1 MNENV
6 QIKNIYFIYGLELN
20 KNFSI
25 KSDFPIKIIN
35 YLEKKND
42 KNITYKISL
51 YEIVLDKTKI
61 KSNKSINLY
70 LNEGS
75 SQKGEYSF
83 NISDKYQNIYL
94 YDIAFKPGIFSFKSL
109 PEQYNLTFEDKY
121 ELFRKFCNNENK
133 IANLIHYT
141 DKYIKKISK
150 YNFIFFVSIIKDIKG
165 MDNLIKHI
173 ELFDLNKVKIE
184 NEIKKDLII
193 LNKLSLVI
201 ENINTKN
208 LNEEKIINIFLFILI
223 IFSKVDTKLIK
234 IFFND
239 NNHIKYIFDIL
250 LNDKN
255 KSPKQQLF
263 RDLKLSFDILGQLIM
278 ISKSYKDIILI
289 ISYDDDFLDVLEL
302 INKNFE
308 FIFTNLK
315 KENNPNFEKIKFQ
328 NIINP
333 KNEVNFYKINK
344 EIKIFLKKEKE
355 KNMGEIIEIS
365 CDMIKYYIMK
375 NENNIN
381 QLIYLYKI
389 IQNISFYRN
398 NFKYL
403 EAINVLE
410 KKFNKFISEKKIFN
424 TNLLKY
430 IKIVSKSEKILN
442 KEILNNIEIEQ
453 IDKEFIKRFRKIN
466 WCKLFNISKKDFVKN
481 ICSLIKDIKHFG
493 KLFSLF
499 DFNNF
504 IDKECIEEIKAEFI
518 NLFST
523 FPKEGYPN
531 YINDCAKLIY
541 YLNVNNW
548 DIKGFIETY
557 FYNFFEPI
565 IVHQVYSELC
575 SASEF
580 NIFHQEFLD
589 CLKDFYNNKKTQNFI
604 KSIYLLFEI
613 CYNEKFDSNDLQF
626 YFFIYDDFFDLT
638 QKDKFSF
645 LEKIIEKKLLDK
657 SCLKNYVKLCKI
669 EANEIIKKIK
679 DGTVEYQNIK
689 KFLDKKKENKLDLK
703 KRIEILIKFID
714 KYEENKNL
722 FSEIEKKINE
732 INKII
737 NDLNIVSRKMNKYF
751 PNERKEDMRKIQN
764 IISELTT
771 NNLDYYL
778 KDEEKSV
785 IHSYLNIKEINELPL
800 IDEKSSVFFKI
811 IYEKTKKAIKNET
824 KIIEETKNKI
834 NDLINII
841 HIKEIPEEKI
851 NEINQIMNE
860 LDETQYK
867 NLSKEIE
874 DLIESNENNE
884 EDENEDKERKEHIE
898 KLLSFLKYLWKKDLI
913 YNFSIFFEKMI
924 ENNNKIKKS
933 EFFLVNNTI
942 NQNLKKN
949 KKIKVI
955 QLCLELYKN
964 YNIIFNEENNF
975 DFFLNIKLIP
985 DINKFADFVLKLNIQ
1000 DLKDKLN
1007 VFEQNKIFDDF
1018 QYMINVLGKL
1028 IDLKIFLDSILSN
1041 LSEDK
1046 EIARTFINEIAN
1058 SKEYQNSFIALIQNF
1073 EIISN
1078 IFI

>member
-1 MNENV
+1 M
-6 QIKNIYFIYGLELN
+6 
-20 KNFSI
+20 
-25 KSDFPIKIIN
+25 
-35 YLEKKND
+35 
-42 KNITYKISL
+42 
-51 YEIVLDKTKI
+51 
-61 KSNKSINLY
+61 
-70 LNEGS
+70 
-75 SQKGEYSF
+75 
-83 NISDKYQNIYL
+83 
-94 YDIAFKPGIFSFKSL
+94 
-109 PEQYNLTFEDKY
+109 
-121 ELFRKFCNNENK
+121 
-133 IANLIHYT
+133 
-141 DKYIKKISK
+141 
-150 YNFIFFVSIIKDIKG
+150 
-165 MDNLIKHI
+165 
-173 ELFDLNKVKIE
+173 
-184 NEIKKDLII
+184 
-193 LNKLSLVI
+193 
-201 ENINTKN
+201 
-208 LNEEKIINIFLFILI
+208 
-223 IFSKVDTKLIK
+223 
-234 IFFND
+234 
-239 NNHIKYIFDIL
+239 
-250 LNDKN
+250 
-255 KSPKQQLF
+255 
-263 RDLKLSFDILGQLIM
+263 
-278 ISKSYKDIILI
+278 
-289 ISYDDDFLDVLEL
+289 
-302 INKNFE
+302 
-308 FIFTNLK
+308 
-315 KENNPNFEKIKFQ
+315 
-328 NIINP
+328 
-333 KNEVNFYKINK
+333 
-344 EIKIFLKKEKE
+344 
-355 KNMGEIIEIS
+355 
-365 CDMIKYYIMK
+365 
-375 NENNIN
+375 
-381 QLIYLYKI
+381 
-389 IQNISFYRN
+389 
-398 NFKYL
+398 
-403 EAINVLE
+403 
-410 KKFNKFISEKKIFN
+410 
-424 TNLLKY
+424 
-430 IKIVSKSEKILN
+430 
-442 KEILNNIEIEQ
+442 
-453 IDKEFIKRFRKIN
+453 
-466 WCKLFNISKKDFVKN
+466 
-481 ICSLIKDIKHFG
+481 
-493 KLFSLF
+493 
-499 DFNNF
+499 
-504 IDKECIEEIKAEFI
+504 
-518 NLFST
+518 
-523 FPKEGYPN
+523 
-531 YINDCAKLIY
+531 
-541 YLNVNNW
+541 
-548 DIKGFIETY
+548 
-557 FYNFFEPI
+557 
-565 IVHQVYSELC
+565 
-575 SASEF
+575 
-580 NIFHQEFLD
+580 
-589 CLKDFYNNKKTQNFI
+589 
-604 KSIYLLFEI
+604 
-613 CYNEKFDSNDLQF
+613 
-626 YFFIYDDFFDLT
+626 
-638 QKDKFSF
+638 
-645 LEKIIEKKLLDK
+645 EKIIEKKLLDK

-751 PNERKEDMRKIQN
+751 PNERKEDMKKIQN

-867 NLSKEIE
+867 NLNKEIE